1 MEENWADALSGFVGV
16 WQRVQGSG
24 PEPASG
30 KTEPEYE
37 TMKCFIRSEA
47 AGQRLYSALAR
58 LTEGRCADTFAG
70 MAAECGRGL
79 KRLQTVCFLV
89 TGDTVIP
96 ETEQLPADGLL
107 GYLRRAY
114 LREGEAARDYL
125 RAAVSAEGEM
135 LRSLYGELAGRCT
148 GRREKLFGLADVI
161 LG

>member
-37 TMKCFIRSEA
+37 TMKRFIRSEA

-96 ETEQLPADGLL
+96 ETEQLPAA
-107 GYLRRAY
+107 LRASQ
-114 LREGEAARDYL
+114 
-125 RAAVSAEGEM
+125 RAAVPASAASQAEQREGRQAVRQE
-135 LRSLYGELAGRCT
+135 RAC
-148 GRREKLFGLADVI
+148 
-161 LG
+161 